1 MAQGE
6 TGGIVRSCYPAGA
19 ARMLAEEEWQR
30 DTRRDRGWRGYREP
44 EIPDS
49 DTAMSRKDSWRW
61 RGCQRLGTKQFNT
74 DLFPRLVFHETV
86 KKYFTEVVA

>member
-1 MAQGE
+1 MAQGQTE
-6 TGGIVRSCYPAGA
+6 GTVRSCCPETAS
-19 ARMLAEEEWQR
+19 MLAEEWQR
-30 DTRRDRGWRGYREP
+30 DAWGDTEDGEGTGR

-61 RGCQRLGTKQFNT
+61 MGCQQLGTKQFNT